1 MSAKPARSTSPRVGA
16 RQLQEFDAGQG
27 GRGRIATLFDHS
39 APTHE
44 EEPAMAEAATKLPV
58 KTVEK
63 ATAPASRAAWP
74 FESLHREIDRLFEE
88 FDRGFGLS
96 PFRRPHLDIERFWRR
111 EPLLAAAPAVDVAEK
126 DKEYEITA
134 ELPGM
139 DESNIEVKLS
149 NGMLTIT
156 GEKKEEKEEKKKDYY
171 LSERRYGS
179 FERSFQLPEG
189 VDADKIEAKFTKGVL
204 KVVLP
209 KTAEA
214 QKSVKKIAVKAS

>member
-1 MSAKPARSTSPRVGA
+1 MV
-16 RQLQEFDAGQG
+16 L
-27 GRGRIATLFDHS
+27 
-39 APTHE
+39 
-44 EEPAMAEAATKLPV
+44 
-58 KTVEK
+58 
-63 ATAPASRAAWP
+63 
-74 FESLHREIDRLFEE
+74 
-88 FDRGFGLS
+88 
-96 PFRRPHLDIERFWRR
+96 
-111 EPLLAAAPAVDVAEK
+111 PAVDVAEK